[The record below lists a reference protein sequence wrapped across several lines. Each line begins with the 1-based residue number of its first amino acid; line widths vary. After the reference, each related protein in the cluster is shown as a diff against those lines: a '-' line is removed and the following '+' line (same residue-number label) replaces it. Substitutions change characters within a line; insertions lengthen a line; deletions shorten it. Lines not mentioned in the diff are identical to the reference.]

1 MAATHRHPVPGLLP
15 AKALDTGS
23 AVLGTITQERGTGG
37 IARVSV
43 LIWRAM
49 EELVGGNCRV
59 VSVLS
64 HSGRATRLEK
74 MRFAWQLVGMQ
85 WRGEVKWI
93 LFDHLTLATV
103 QNLVPRSR
111 RAPYAIF
118 LHGVEVW
125 CPLSPRQKRV
135 LRSAAIRIANSH
147 YTARRVA
154 ETHPDIGPIEVCQLA
169 LLEDTASW
177 AAPHSEA
184 LDSGLIQKI
193 GRHAV
198 LIVGRMSSLERYKG
212 HDQLIRAWPLVRRLV
227 PDAQLIITGTGDDVP
242 RFQAAAAETGCG
254 EAILFAGRVSD
265 ATLDMLYARAALFAM
280 PGRGEGFGLVYLEAM
295 CHGLP
300 CIAGTEDAAQE
311 VVEQGKT
318 GFLVNPDNIPELA
331 ETLIQLLVNPSLRK
345 EMGEAGL
352 RRAKTCFPFDQ
363 FKARFASA
371 MAPLLRDLPRRERG

>member
-1 MAATHRHPVPGLLP
+1 MAATHRHPVPGLRP
-15 AKALDTGS
+15 AKALDTRS
-23 AVLGTITQERGTGG
+23 AVLGTITQERGHGG

-49 EELVGGNCRV
+49 EELVGNNCRV
-59 VSVLS
+59 VSVLN
-64 HSGRATRLEK
+64 HSGRATPLEK
-74 MRFAWQLVGMQ
+74 LRFAWELVGIE
-85 WRGEVKWI
+85 WRGKVKWI
-93 LFDHLTLATV
+93 VFDHLGIAGV
-103 QNLVPRSR
+103 QNLVPQSR

-118 LHGVEVW
+118 LHGLEVW
-125 CPLSPRQKRV
+125 GPLSPRQKQV

-147 YTARRVA
+147 YTAKRVA

-177 AAPHSEA
+177 AAPHTEA
-184 LDSGLIQKI
+184 PDSGLIGKI
-193 GRHAV
+193 GRNTV

-212 HDQLIRAWPLVRRLV
+212 HDQLIQAWPLVRHSV

-242 RFQAAAAETGCG
+242 RLKAAAAETGCG
-254 EAILFAGRVSD
+254 ESILFAGRVSD
-265 ATLDMLYARAALFAM
+265 ATLNMLYARAAMFAM

-318 GFLVNPDNIPELA
+318 GFLVNPDHIPELA

-352 RRAKTCFPFDQ
+352 RRAQTCFTFDQ
-363 FKARFASA
+363 FKARFATVI
-371 MAPLLRDLPRRERG
+371 APLLK

>member
-1 MAATHRHPVPGLLP
+1 
-15 AKALDTGS
+15 
-23 AVLGTITQERGTGG
+23 
-37 IARVSV
+37 
-43 LIWRAM
+43 
-49 EELVGGNCRV
+49 
-59 VSVLS
+59 
-64 HSGRATRLEK
+64 
-74 MRFAWQLVGMQ
+74 
-85 WRGEVKWI
+85 
-93 LFDHLTLATV
+93 
-103 QNLVPRSR
+103 
-111 RAPYAIF
+111 
-118 LHGVEVW
+118 
-125 CPLSPRQKRV
+125 
-135 LRSAAIRIANSH
+135 
-147 YTARRVA
+147 
-154 ETHPDIGPIEVCQLA
+154 
-169 LLEDTASW
+169 
-177 AAPHSEA
+177 
-184 LDSGLIQKI
+184 
-193 GRHAV
+193 
-198 LIVGRMSSLERYKG
+198 MSSLERYKG